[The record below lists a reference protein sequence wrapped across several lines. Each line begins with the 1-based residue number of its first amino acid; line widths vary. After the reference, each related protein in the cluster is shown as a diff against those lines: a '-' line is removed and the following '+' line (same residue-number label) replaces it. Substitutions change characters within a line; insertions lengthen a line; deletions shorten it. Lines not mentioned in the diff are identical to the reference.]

1 MEPKKA
7 LLTGTAGFIGRHL
20 ARKLRQNGLQLTGII
35 RPNSKRSHINGF
47 PSRGDSTFLE
57 VDLSDLTAI
66 RRQLE
71 NHTWDFIFH
80 IGAVRGG
87 RDVSRK
93 EYFRVNVEATEEIG
107 KFARETETK
116 LIFCSSVGV
125 YGAIPQILP
134 AQVNTPFQD
143 DNFYHYTKIE
153 AERRLQ
159 SLVFQGLDCT
169 IIRPAITYGEGDYGF
184 PYTLIKLVD
193 RGALFL
199 PPAPVMIHLADV
211 EMLCEAFVAAAE
223 RSLTPGSVC
232 NVADFE
238 PVELKSLVDFICL
251 QLKDK
256 TYPEWKRLPGL
267 VFRLGEKI
275 ADLLNNDLWKARFE
289 LISRSW
295 YYDVSSVGEDLG
307 VVQPSTIPTFEKVI
321 TWYRSLQG

>member
-1 MEPKKA
+1 MEYKKV
-7 LLTGTAGFIGRHL
+7 LLTGITGFIGRNL
-20 ARKLRQNGLQLTGII
+20 ARKLAQSGYVITAII
-35 RPNSKRSHINGF
+35 RPDSGRSRIEHFVSGEGI
-47 PSRGDSTFLE
+47 TLLE
-57 VDLSDLTAI
+57 IDLVDRHVLASHLK
-66 RRQLE
+66 E
-71 NHTWDFIFH
+71 HTWDLIFH

-125 YGAIPQILP
+125 YGAIPQNLP

-143 DNFYHYTKIE
+143 DNYYHYTKIE

-199 PPAPVMIHLADV
+199 PPAPVIIHLADV

-238 PVELKSLVDFICL
+238 PVELRSLVDFICL
-251 QLKDK
+251 QLRGK

-321 TWYRSLQG
+321 TWYRYLQG